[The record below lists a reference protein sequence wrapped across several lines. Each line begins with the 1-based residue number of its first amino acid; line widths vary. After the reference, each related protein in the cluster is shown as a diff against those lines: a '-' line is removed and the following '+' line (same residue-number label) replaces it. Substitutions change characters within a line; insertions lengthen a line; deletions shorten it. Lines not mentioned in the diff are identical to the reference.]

1 MVDEPYL
8 KISAKAATEFKHEG
22 KGVSFSVKN
31 GKFSVN
37 EEAMMKVFL
46 KKNNIS
52 SAAADIIRD
61 KFKSSTI
68 PSKLTAG
75 SFTFEWL
82 VSLKK

>member
-46 KKNNIS
+46 KDNIS